1 MAFFH
6 ARTALYV
13 LLALVTMTVFTGQHM
28 VPPMDRDESRF
39 AQASRQML
47 QSGDYVTI
55 RFQDELRAKKP
66 AGIYWLQSA
75 SAALLGD
82 ADIASYRF
90 VNLLAL
96 LVSIFMLYH
105 IGLRL
110 YEPATALA
118 ASAAFAS
125 GFLVLAEAHLAK
137 TDTVLMLLVMV
148 QQWALMRIYLDRDKT
163 TAKSSAHWIFFW
175 TALAA
180 GILVKGP
187 IAPAIAILTIT
198 ALIVWH
204 RGAGW
209 VRPLRLARG
218 LILLAV
224 ICLPWAILVT
234 IATDGA
240 FLNIAVT
247 GDFLAKVQ
255 SGQESHGAPPFT
267 YLALF
272 GVLLWPASLLLPS
285 ALLHIKA
292 MLAQDSTRFLLAWLV
307 PFWVVIELIP
317 TKLPHYPLPVV
328 PAAVLLLLW
337 SVDRVVTLSPLRQKF
352 YLAGQYVLLALGV
365 GLVAAVMA
373 GAVMFGGQS
382 MRLAVGLA
390 VIALLFAGLAVWQGH
405 RWIQIGEYR
414 HLMGLFTAGILVH
427 FVIFA
432 GVVPQLSRIHIAD
445 AVAQNLASSGRQPTA
460 IAAAGYHEPSLVFLL
475 GRDVLLVDSREAAL
489 FLAEAPDG
497 VALVEARQQAAFL
510 DMARRLGLRL
520 AAPEQLSGYNMSKGQ
535 DVVILIYRREMFDAT
550 SDNE

>member
-1 MAFFH
+1 
-6 ARTALYV
+6 
-13 LLALVTMTVFTGQHM
+13 
-28 VPPMDRDESRF
+28 
-39 AQASRQML
+39 
-47 QSGDYVTI
+47 
-55 RFQDELRAKKP
+55 
-66 AGIYWLQSA
+66 
-75 SAALLGD
+75 
-82 ADIASYRF
+82 
-90 VNLLAL
+90 
-96 LVSIFMLYH
+96 
-105 IGLRL
+105 
-110 YEPATALA
+110 
-118 ASAAFAS
+118 
-125 GFLVLAEAHLAK
+125 
-137 TDTVLMLLVMV
+137 
-148 QQWALMRIYLDRDKT
+148 
-163 TAKSSAHWIFFW
+163 
-175 TALAA
+175 
-180 GILVKGP
+180 
-187 IAPAIAILTIT
+187 
-198 ALIVWH
+198 
-204 RGAGW
+204 
-209 VRPLRLARG
+209 
-218 LILLAV
+218 
-224 ICLPWAILVT
+224 
-234 IATDGA
+234 
-240 FLNIAVT
+240 
-247 GDFLAKVQ
+247 
-255 SGQESHGAPPFT
+255 
-267 YLALF
+267 
-272 GVLLWPASLLLPS
+272 
-285 ALLHIKA
+285 

-307 PFWVVIELIP
+307 PFWVMIELIP

-445 AVAQNLASSGRQPTA
+445 AVAQNLASSGRQPAA